1 MAKTLATANS
11 AKGKTGF
18 QHVALWLVM
27 VAVLFFVLFF
37 QAIPVLVSSFVV
49 PLFKPSGDEL
59 EKVGFVQ
66 FEGLVYAT
74 TSKDKEPL
82 YQGKN
87 VEVSK
92 EAINGE
98 YIFDFTF
105 VPRNDDEHGYV
116 KGQWEF
122 YSRSPLLGEHA
133 IILEPWIAFSVIALV
148 LAVAIASLVTMVLPS
163 SIGILAAMFERQI
176 DNTKIK
182 IRLQTG
188 FADSIVELLTMPDDK
203 LPEVDRSK

>member
-105 VPRNDDEHGYV
+105 
-116 KGQWEF
+116 
-122 YSRSPLLGEHA
+122 
-133 IILEPWIAFSVIALV
+133 
-148 LAVAIASLVTMVLPS
+148 
-163 SIGILAAMFERQI
+163 
-176 DNTKIK
+176 
-182 IRLQTG
+182 
-188 FADSIVELLTMPDDK
+188 
-203 LPEVDRSK
+203 